1 MDAVVYLGLWDPE
14 SKFRATSL
22 VLLQRP
28 YVLSIAEASL
38 ADVPL
43 TNTDKPGFRRFIKR
57 APLGLV
63 LVIAPWKCVNTT
75 PISSLTDP
83 LIASLI

>member
-28 YVLSIAEASL
+28 YVLSIAEASKTFGGCL
-38 ADVPL
+38 IVRQL
-43 TNTDKPGFRRFIKR
+43 TN
-57 APLGLV
+57 
-63 LVIAPWKCVNTT
+63 
-75 PISSLTDP
+75 
-83 LIASLI
+83 